1 MGTRRFLG
9 IGLDWICD
17 IMPVFESLDGFPFS
31 FIIMHRIVVFRC
43 YSFFQIITC

>member
-17 IMPVFESLDGFPFS
+17 VMPVFESLDGFPFS
-31 FIIMHRIVVFRC
+31 FIIMHRIVWYLDVIH
-43 YSFFQIITC
+43 FQIITC